1 MYSITTTTGQGKGTA
16 TAPANAALPLPYS
29 DNFESTATNTEA
41 RYFSDMQG
49 SFEAR
54 PCTDGRSGQCLQQ
67 VTPVMPIEWQN
78 DSDAFSLLGDQ
89 TWSNYTVQADVDL
102 QQAGTAELL
111 GRAGT
116 QSRPQGNQDLY
127 KFRVS
132 DTGAWSIVKNYAS
145 GAATTLAG
153 GTTTALGTDRW
164 HTVSLGFQGTQITAT
179 IDGGTVSTVNDGTFL
194 SGQVGIGV
202 VGYQT
207 DEFDNLT
214 VTPGSGTA
222 QPPTGPVT
230 SGIAGKCLDD
240 NTGSA
245 VNGTKVQIW
254 DCNGSGA
261 QQWTYTGGTLQVNG
275 KCLDITGAG
284 TANGT
289 LAEIW
294 DCNNG
299 GNQQWE
305 AVGSTLVNP
314 SSGRCLDDPASNT
327 TNGTQ
332 LEIWDCNG
340 GLNQQWT
347 LPSTPS
353 S

>member
-1 MYSITTTTGQGKGTA
+1 
-16 TAPANAALPLPYS
+16 
-29 DNFESTATNTEA
+29 
-41 RYFSDMQG
+41 
-49 SFEAR
+49 
-54 PCTDGRSGQCLQQ
+54 
-67 VTPVMPIEWQN
+67 
-78 DSDAFSLLGDQ
+78 
-89 TWSNYTVQADVDL
+89 
-102 QQAGTAELL
+102 
-111 GRAGT
+111 
-116 QSRPQGNQDLY
+116 
-127 KFRVS
+127 
-132 DTGAWSIVKNYAS
+132 
-145 GAATTLAG
+145 
-153 GTTTALGTDRW
+153 
-164 HTVSLGFQGTQITAT
+164 

-207 DEFDNLT
+207 DEFDNVT

-230 SGIAGKCLDD
+230 SGITGKCLDD

-254 DCNGSGA
+254 DCDGSGA
-261 QQWTYTGGTLQVNG
+261 QQWTYTGGMLQING

-305 AVGSTLVNP
+305 AVGNTLVNP

-327 TNGTQ
+327 ANGTQ

-340 GLNQQWT
+340 GLNQKWT
-347 LPSTPS
+347 LPSS
-353 S
+353 